1 MIKTLSIEYCV
12 PCQFEKNA
20 RDLAA
25 LIQEQFSLS
34 DENIELIPSNK
45 IGTFEVIINGE
56 LIYSKS
62 ESGRLPRPDEIIEL
76 ILLNQRG

>member
-1 MIKTLSIEYCV
+1 MVKTLSIEYCV

-25 LIQEQFSLS
+25 LIQEQFSLM